1 MEDWQ
6 TKALEL
12 FPDRRELVEEQPNPM
27 SLWIELTIALEH
39 VYEENPLSDDRIGK
53 FYDYAAWCFKQP
65 RTESAA
71 TDLST
76 AVAVCFIEHIPLHHR
91 ISDDMYRWISAE
103 SFEGFEN
110 LFRYHLSDE
119 EFKKFSAEFRA
130 KKKDFKGS
138 PRL

>member
-1 MEDWQ
+1 
-6 TKALEL
+6 
-12 FPDRRELVEEQPNPM
+12 
-27 SLWIELTIALEH
+27 
-39 VYEENPLSDDRIGK
+39 
-53 FYDYAAWCFKQP
+53 
-65 RTESAA
+65 
-71 TDLST
+71 
-76 AVAVCFIEHIPLHHR
+76 VAVCFIEHIPLHHR